1 VDGVVAVSVLPG
13 AAASDPSLEM
23 AIPCGRPLSH
33 SSICDSVQTLVPCA
47 RQVREI
53 EQSRKERLTTRK
65 DMWLKSKAGAPLR
78 PRPIEAGRY
87 FRCVR
92 MIRYYLME
100 TE

>member
-1 VDGVVAVSVLPG
+1 VDGVVAVSILTG

-23 AIPCGRPLSH
+23 AIPCGRPFSH

-47 RQVREI
+47 RQVRET

-65 DMWLKSKAGAPLR
+65 DMWFKSKAGAPLR
-78 PRPIEAGRY
+78 PRPVEPDHY
-87 FRCVR
+87 FRCIG
-92 MIRYYLME
+92 MIRYYVME